1 MGVEQPGVHGML
13 LRQARDA
20 RVFSSCKV
28 AHYLEKTLL
37 YWLEVKEGA
46 SSHAEETT
54 SMPGEDCR
62 LIYATCKDQPV
73 FQGD

>member
-1 MGVEQPGVHGML
+1 MGVEQPGVCGML
-13 LRQARDA
+13 NRQVQDA
-20 RVFSSCKV
+20 GVFSSSEV
-28 AHYLEKTLL
+28 AHYLEKTLF

-46 SSHAEETT
+46 SSYGEEAT
-54 SMPGEDCR
+54 SMPGDDCR